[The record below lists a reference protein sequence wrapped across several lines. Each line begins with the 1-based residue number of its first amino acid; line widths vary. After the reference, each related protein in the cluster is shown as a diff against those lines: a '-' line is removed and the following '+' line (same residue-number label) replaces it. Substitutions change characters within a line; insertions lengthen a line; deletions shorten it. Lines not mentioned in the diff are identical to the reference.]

1 MQICMFS
8 FITRTGLSRTKSP
21 TSHLNSELVSW
32 DWSDLHFNFMPDLS
46 RLAVAGWFV
55 KTGNLQLRYIY
66 DIYAIWTLERSKIN
80 SQTSVLILIWAW
92 IFNLKF
98 SLLFW
103 LCPDWYSISPGV
115 SGYFFD
121 KDNFDIPNR
130 NCCRRTDLTHVG
142 WI

>member
-1 MQICMFS
+1 MQICWS

-115 SGYFFD
+115 SGYFLT
-121 KDNFDIPNR
+121 KTTLTSPIETVAEG
-130 NCCRRTDLTHVG
+130 RT
-142 WI
+142 